1 MSNVNN
7 LKTKKLMIM
16 AAGTGGH
23 IFPGLAIAQT
33 MAARGWEVSW
43 LGTTHGMEQELV
55 PKSGIAMDA
64 IAFSGMRGKGLG
76 HTVKG
81 GFKMIASLF
90 AIRGFISRR
99 KPDVVMGMGGYVTV
113 PGGLVARLSGVP
125 LVLVNADAALLLS
138 NKTLVPLA
146 QRVCFGFPAE
156 FGAAADKAVV
166 TGNPV
171 RAEILAMAP
180 PAARFEDRSG
190 PLRILV
196 VGGSLGAKA
205 LNDNLPAALA
215 LMPEGQRPL
224 VTHQSGKKNIDAL
237 RASYAQAGVTA
248 NVVDF
253 IDDMAGAYAAADLV
267 ICRAGAITLSELTA
281 AGVASVLVPLVAST
295 TSHQRN
301 NAQWMAQQGA
311 AIHLPQTEMNPAS
324 LAAMLASLTRDS
336 CQQMA
341 QAALAAGKRDANE
354 AIAHV
359 LEQLA

>member
-1 MSNVNN
+1 MF
-7 LKTKKLMIM
+7 M

-33 MAARGWEVSW
+33 MIARGWEVSW
-43 LGTTHGMEQELV
+43 LGTSHGMEQDLV
-55 PKSGIAMDA
+55 PKQGVAMDVVH
-64 IAFSGMRGKGLG
+64 FSGMRGKGLG
-76 HTVKG
+76 HTVSG

-90 AIRGFISRR
+90 AIRGFMSRR

-113 PGGLVARLSGVP
+113 PGGLVARLCGVP

-146 QRVCFGFPAE
+146 QQVCFGFPAE
-156 FGAAADKAVV
+156 FGAAAGKAVV

-180 PAARFEDRSG
+180 PAARFENRSG

-215 LMPEGQRPL
+215 LMPEGERPL

-237 RASYAQAGVTA
+237 RAAYAAAGVTA

-324 LAAMLASLTRDS
+324 LCAMLASLKRDN

-341 QAALAAGKRDANE
+341 QAALTAGKRDANE

>member
-1 MSNVNN
+1 MSTVKN

-33 MAARGWEVSW
+33 MIARGWEVSW

>member
-1 MSNVNN
+1 MSNVKNV
-7 LKTKKLMIM
+7 KTKKLMIM

-33 MAARGWEVSW
+33 MVARGWEVSW

-64 IAFSGMRGKGLG
+64 IEFSGMRGKGLG

-146 QRVCFGFPAE
+146 KQVCFGFPAE
-156 FGAAADKAVV
+156 FGAAAGKAVV

-215 LMPEGQRPL
+215 LTPEGERPL

-336 CQQMA
+336 CHQMA